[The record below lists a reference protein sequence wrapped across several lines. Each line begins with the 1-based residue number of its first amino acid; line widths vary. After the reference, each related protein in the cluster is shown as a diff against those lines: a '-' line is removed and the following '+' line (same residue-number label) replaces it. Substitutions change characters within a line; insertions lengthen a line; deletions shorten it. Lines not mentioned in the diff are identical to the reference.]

1 MGLDTWEHDLRY
13 ALRRLLRKPGFSL
26 LVVLTLGLGFGAN
39 TAVFSVMHS
48 VLLEP
53 LPYEAPQELV
63 RIYAVDR
70 DARGDGGFLSAPSTL
85 HIRDAST
92 TLAGI
97 AMLENYAAKGVD
109 ITEGDRPERARMLR
123 VSSDY
128 LDVLRISPV
137 LGRTFRREEEN
148 DASKLAVISERIWE
162 RHLGGEPTAVGSPL
176 NLDGVPH
183 TVIGIVSNASV

>member
-13 ALRRLLRKPGFSL
+13 ALRRLLRKPAFSL

-53 LPYEAPQELV
+53 LPFEAPQELV

-85 HIRDAST
+85 HIRDASA

-123 VSSDY
+123 VPEGEVT
-128 LDVLRISPV
+128 L
-137 LGRTFRREEEN
+137 T
-148 DASKLAVISERIWE
+148 ASKGGYDDKIRVVTVSPGQTTTVDFALA
-162 RHLGGEPTAVGSPL
+162 PP
-176 NLDGVPH
+176 
-183 TVIGIVSNASV
+183 